1 MLAQLER
8 TLPRGGYWRYEPK
21 LDGFRGL
28 LWHGDG
34 ATAELLSRNV
44 KDLSAWFPELI
55 VAGMTLPSN
64 TLVDGEIVIAD
75 DLGGSDFGALQARLG
90 MARRDVSRVALQRPA
105 VLLSFDLLTVAGEDL
120 TSLPLRDRRHRLED
134 LVAGLHPCLQL
145 MIQTDDWQIAQDWL
159 TILTSVEGVVAKRA
173 DGHYVAGRQRSWI
186 KVKRQRTI
194 DCVVIGIAGD
204 EHSRKLVV
212 ALTHGDG
219 ELHHLGVTHPLA
231 PDLLTPIAD
240 GLAQAGPLERPI
252 RSRWGY
258 DAVPEWRRIPNAAVC
273 EIAYSLLDLSVN

>member
-8 TLPRGGYWRYEPK
+8 TLPRGDHWRYEPK

-34 ATAELLSRNV
+34 ATAESLSRNV

-55 VAGMTLPSN
+55 VAGKTLPSN

-90 MARRDVSRVALQRPA
+90 MARRDVSQVALERPA
-105 VLLSFDLLTVAGEDL
+105 VLLCFDLLTVAGEDL

-134 LVAGLHPCLQL
+134 LVPGL

-173 DGHYVAGRQRSWI
+173 DGHCVAGRQRSWI

-204 EHSRKLVV
+204 VHSRKLVV

-219 ELHHLGVTHPLA
+219 ALHHLGRLGGVICHLQSVPCPSL
-231 PDLLTPIAD
+231 PPSRMLLRA
-240 GLAQAGPLERPI
+240 R
-252 RSRWGY
+252 
-258 DAVPEWRRIPNAAVC
+258 V
-273 EIAYSLLDLSVN
+273 YSLACCDCL